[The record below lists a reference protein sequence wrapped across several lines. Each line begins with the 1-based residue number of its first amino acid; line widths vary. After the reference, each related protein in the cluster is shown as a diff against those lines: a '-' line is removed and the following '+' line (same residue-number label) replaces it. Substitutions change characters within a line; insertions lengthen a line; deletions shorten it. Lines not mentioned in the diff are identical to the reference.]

1 MRGSCTVFSLVL
13 AAVLTGCT
21 SIGPETIARDR
32 FSYSD
37 AISDSWQQEMLLNIV
52 KIRYGD
58 TPVFL
63 EVASVISQYSLESE
77 IAAGAN
83 FSNGLL
89 GDTQNIGAKSKFT
102 DRPTIT
108 YVPLTGSRFTRSI
121 LRPIPVKAVLDMIES
136 GWPADLVFRL
146 MVESING
153 HRNRSGAAL
162 LAHPGDPEFFRV
174 CELFTEIQQSRAVG
188 IRTHTTDDTLGAIV
202 FPEMGTTEIED
213 ERDELRALLH
223 IDPKVNTFKIIQSS
237 IQQHPDEIAFRT
249 RSMILILADI
259 ASLVDIPQQDIDEG
273 RATDPFAGLEF
284 GPELP
289 ALKTIIYWSETK
301 PTDAFVAVNY
311 RNIWFYIDD
320 KEISSKRAFTL
331 LMMLFSLADTDD
343 NNATPIITIPTG

>member
-13 AAVLTGCT
+13 AAILTGCT
-21 SIGPETIARDR
+21 NIGPKTIARDR

-77 IAAGAN
+77 ISAGAN

-89 GDTQNIGAKSKFT
+89 GDTQNIGAKGKFT
-102 DRPTIT
+102 DRPTVT
-108 YVPLTGSRFTRSI
+108 YVPLTGARFTRSI

-136 GWPADLVFRL
+136 GWPADLVLRL

-153 HRNRSGAAL
+153 HRNRNGAAL

-174 CELFTEIQQSRAVG
+174 CDLLTEIQQSRAVG
-188 IRTHTTDDTLGAIV
+188 IRTHTTDETLGAIV

-213 ERDELRALLH
+213 ERDELRALLNVTP
-223 IDPKVNTFKIIQSS
+223 DGDSFKITQSS
-237 IQQHPDEIAFRT
+237 VQQGPDEIAFRT
-249 RSMILILADI
+249 RSMLMILADI
-259 ASLVDIPQQDIDEG
+259 AARIDIPQQDIDEG
-273 RATDPFAGLEF
+273 RATDPFSGIEF
-284 GPELP
+284 GSDMP
-289 ALKTIIYWSETK
+289 AAKTAILYSEQE
-301 PTDAFVAVNY
+301 PTDAFIAVKY
-311 RNIWFYIDD
+311 RNKWFYIDD
-320 KEISSKRAFTL
+320 KNINSKRAFTFI
-331 LMMLFSLADTDD
+331 MIIFSLTDTDEQ
-343 NNATPIITIPTG
+343 NATPIITVPTG